1 SVLSLAEYGEI
12 TIDLAIKNVVEV
24 TLDEDS
30 ESYHQVSCQ
39 FKFRHREDKTRIE
52 KMLLDLILEAKGR
65 CEQVPDMRSSYSSG
79 AHPRGTS

>member
-1 SVLSLAEYGEI
+1 M
-12 TIDLAIKNVVEV
+12 

-52 KMLLDLILEAKGR
+52 KMLLDLILEAKR
-65 CEQVPDMRSSYSSG
+65 KKRV
-79 AHPRGTS
+79 